1 MNFETTIGL
10 EVHVEL
16 KTKSKMFS
24 PSPVSYGAEPNT
36 QTNVIDWGFP
46 GVLPT
51 INKGA
56 YSYGIMVAL
65 ALHADI
71 TRDTHFDRKNYFY
84 PDNPKAY
91 QVTQAEQPLATNGWV
106 EIEVDGKRRKS
117 GSPNCTSKKMPGKTS
132 MNQTA
137 ILMSI

>member
-16 KTKSKMFS
+16 KTNSKIFS
-24 PSPVSYGAEPNT
+24 PSPVEFGDQPNAN
-36 QTNVIDWGFP
+36 TNVIDWGYP

-51 INKGA
+51 TNKGVVA
-56 YSYGIMVAL
+56 SGIMAAL

-71 TRDTHFDRKNYFY
+71 EKHNHFDRKNYFY

-91 QVTQAEQPLATNGWV
+91 QITQAEKPIAHDGW
-106 EIEVDGKRRKS
+106 IEVEVEGNKENR
-117 GSPNCTSKKMPGKTS
+117 CECILKMPVKHT
-132 MNQTA
+132 
-137 ILMSI
+137 